1 MATRGRP
8 PGQGKVPGS
17 GRKKGSL
24 DRTSRLLIS
33 ERLAFDILQTY
44 EKLGA
49 DWLFKVA
56 TDRPDLFINQC
67 LSKLLPPAFKED
79 PDAVN
84 NTQNNYFALSPLEA
98 ARRVAFALASGAHAQ
113 AEQEPALIEAVRVT
127 SARAAPEPAPPVEQ
141 PEISPQEACRWGAP
155 DQPNPPPESEGLDP
169 ARQRWVDE
177 LPLTPQQRA
186 DNALVRETREA
197 DISNYRG
204 SPAEQ
209 PGGSVPRPAPRQPS
223 AGERRRAVMS
233 RRGSELL

>member
-56 TDRPDLFINQC
+56 TERPDLFINQC

-98 ARRVAFALASGAHAQ
+98 ARRVAFALASGAQAQ

-127 SARAAPEPAPPVEQ
+127 SSRPAPKPAPPVAQ
-141 PEISPQEACRWGAP
+141 PEMSPQEACRWRAP
-155 DQPNPPPESEGLDP
+155 DQPNPSPEPEGLDQD
-169 ARQRWVDE
+169 RQRWAAE
-177 LPLTPQQRA
+177 LSLTPEERRDA
-186 DNALVRETREA
+186 AVVRETREC
-197 DISNYRG
+197 SLETYRG
-204 SPAEQ
+204 SSAEQ
-209 PGGSVPRPAPRQPS
+209 FDAPARPSSCQPS
-223 AGERRRAVMS
+223 PGERCRALS
-233 RRGSELL
+233 RRGRDLL